1 MQVLRI
7 RITLKGRIWITIKVM
22 SWIWIRIKLPKM
34 MQIHADFA
42 PQHSQNE
49 WNMSLF
55 EHLYKV
61 LKGGSESGSA

>member
-1 MQVLRI
+1 MTFKGRI
-7 RITLKGRIWITIKVM
+7 RITMKVI
-22 SWIWIRIKLPKM
+22 SWIWIRIKLLKKKM
-34 MQIHADFA
+34 MQIHAHLV
-42 PQHSQNE
+42 PQHSQKQ

>member
-1 MQVLRI
+1 MYTNTQND
-7 RITLKGRIWITIKVM
+7 
-22 SWIWIRIKLPKM
+22 
-34 MQIHADFA
+34 ADFV

-61 LKGGSESGSA
+61 FKGGSESGSA